1 MAKTVEESKNSLVFK
16 IDSVIITTKSGETN
30 IYRAIQELKPLPNE
44 VMETTELVIDS
55 KLQSNLNLLI
65 ENTLEEEIKW
75 KKTWIPSLI
84 ITPFNQKKGSTKL
97 KKSNHTTQ
105 Q

>member
-1 MAKTVEESKNSLVFK
+1 
-16 IDSVIITTKSGETN
+16 
-30 IYRAIQELKPLPNE
+30 
-44 VMETTELVIDS
+44 METTELVIDS

-65 ENTLEEEIKW
+65 ENNLEEEIKW

-97 KKSNHTTQ
+97 KNQTTQ
-105 Q
+105 QNNNKIQKLLNKHFLQRSQGERLVGQKFCF